1 MSFKSKENQIYYNPV
16 RRAILNYEMIQPNE
30 KVAVGLSGGKDS
42 TTLLTLLDTI
52 SKQKRLGYSFEIIPI
67 ALDLGFDMELAP
79 LSRYV
84 ESLGYHLEIV
94 PTKIAT
100 VVFDIREES
109 NPCSLCAK
117 MRRGILYTKASELGC
132 TKVALGHHLDD
143 AVETFF
149 MNFFFHGLLESFQPI
164 TYLTQTQISIIRP
177 LLYIEEQDIRRF
189 VQEKELPVIF
199 NPCPVDKK
207 TKREEMKQLVSR
219 LSQEYPL
226 LKKRFIQSMET
237 NTIDTK
243 WHR

>member
-117 MRRGILYTKASELGC
+117 MRRGILYTTASELGC

-207 TKREEMKQLVSR
+207 TKREEMKQLVSK

-243 WHR
+243 WHH